1 MRSHTLLAFPALL
14 LAYGMTPAL
23 SRADFVQT
31 DLVSDV
37 SGLAPAMDP
46 DLKNPW
52 GMSFGATTPFWV
64 SNQASNTSTL
74 YDPLG
79 MTIKVPLTVNIPT
92 GGATPP
98 TGPTGQVF
106 NNTASDFMIPA
117 PTGAVKSAFLFVTL
131 QGTLEGWNPGST
143 GAPAN
148 AEGVASVPKA
158 SFTGLTLDSVGGSNY
173 LYAADATGSIRVF
186 NGSFTNVTSTTFAGK
201 FVDPAPVSG
210 FTPFNIQNL
219 GGNLFVTYAAAT
231 STGAPLP
238 GGYVDEYSAAGN
250 FIQRIATAGPL
261 NAPWGLALAPMGF
274 GSFGGDLLVG
284 NLYNSTIDAYNL
296 GNHDNLDGSITVKT
310 GFSSPVGLWALDFGN
325 GATGNADTLYFDA
338 GVNNQKDG
346 LFGEIRSVPEPGYL
360 ALFVTALAGLL
371 VHRWRRGRAS
381 APSHRAWAGAR
392 VPLST

>member
-1 MRSHTLLAFPALL
+1 MRSHALLAFPALL
-14 LAYGMTPAL
+14 LAYGLTPAL

-37 SGLAPAMDP
+37 SGLAPTMDP

-52 GMSFGATTPFWV
+52 GMSFGATSPFWV

-74 YDPLG
+74 YDPLA

-117 PTGAVKSAFLFVTL
+117 PTGTVKAAFLFATL

-143 GAPAN
+143 GGAAN
-148 AEGVASVPKA
+148 AEVVASVPKA
-158 SFTGLTLDSVGGSNY
+158 LFTGVTLDSVGGTNY
-173 LYAADATGSIRVF
+173 LYAADATGSVRVF
-186 NGSFTNVTSTTFAGK
+186 NGSFTNVTNTTFAGK
-201 FVDPAPVSG
+201 FVDPAAVAG

-219 GGNLFVTYAAAT
+219 GGTLFVTYAAAT

-261 NAPWGLALAPMGF
+261 NAPWGLVLAPMGF

-284 NLYNSTIDAYNL
+284 NLFNSTIDAYNL

-310 GFSSPVGLWALDFGN
+310 GFTSPVGLWALDFGN

-371 VHRWRRGRAS
+371 VDRWRRGRAS
-381 APSHRAWAGAR
+381 ACSHRAWAGAC